1 MSVTKFRSNSWIH
14 NSLATL
20 AFTSIQGV
28 PFKVPAKP
36 FSSDKSSQVVL
47 HQNSVEK
54 KTRKLSG
61 FAKRNTTVAVVDY
74 RKDNAACLLC
84 GTNQRALVPKS
95 SLVSTKNK
103 EESKKKKYTLNKS
116 FSWAAGAQTTKPK
129 TPMQMPIECY
139 HDKEESKKPKSSSW
153 CRSKKPLKDSKRQTK
168 LDETDTI
175 SLKTRKLR
183 STTATSKKRNS
194 QSKRF
199 SIKKKVLKEQ
209 MPNSGTQVE
218 QVAQETDES
227 PKKSCNNGYAQFPF
241 SEGYVYAIH
250 KNPLLTQEEETEL
263 ANYLRRQAQLINMQQ
278 RMMQTLGRK
287 LSLEEWAVRAGMS
300 VQDLHDAIIL
310 GNNAKERLIT
320 ANLRLV
326 HSIASRF
333 TYDSNKNFHKPV
345 QLLDLIQEG
354 ILGLIQATDKFDPS
368 YGWRFSTFATWWI
381 RASISKYLNEYNRS
395 VRVPSKV
402 IALFNQSRKIATELE
417 NEKKIP
423 SESEVCSLLGVSS
436 SRLRF
441 CIEAVTN
448 QPVSLERLGELLEDS
463 GRLGKGAV
471 YCVADTGECTE
482 ENLAECLLRA
492 DLFKVLQEYLCPME
506 TRALLL
512 RYGLRDGQFRSLEEC
527 GRIMCC
533 SRERVRQLL
542 LSGITKLR
550 NSTVEN
556 FLKDYLQ

>member
-1 MSVTKFRSNSWIH
+1 M
-14 NSLATL
+14 
-20 AFTSIQGV
+20 AFTCAQGV
-28 PFKVPAKP
+28 LFKLPTKP
-36 FSSDKSSQVVL
+36 VSCDKISLVV
-47 HQNSVEK
+47 HHKNSFGRK
-54 KTRKLSG
+54 NRKLS
-61 FAKRNTTVAVVDY
+61 KTTTVIVTGDCKIDKA
-74 RKDNAACLLC
+74 NCLLG
-84 GTNQRALVPKS
+84 GTTLGALVPTN
-95 SLVSTKNK
+95 SLVSTKNR
-103 EESKKKKYTLNKS
+103 EERKKTKHTLNKG
-116 FSWAAGAQTTKPK
+116 FSWGAGSQKRKPETPISTTVK
-129 TPMQMPIECY
+129 CY
-139 HDKEESKKPKSSSW
+139 HDQGESENTKSSKLCESQESLKGAKKATTPLHTNSNPLKSKK
-153 CRSKKPLKDSKRQTK
+153 
-168 LDETDTI
+168 I
-175 SLKTRKLR
+175 R
-183 STTATSKKRNS
+183 STAATSRKPNS
-194 QSKRF
+194 QSKAWN
-199 SIKKKVLKEQ
+199 IKKKVHKEQ
-209 MPNSGTQVE
+209 TSRNSQV
-218 QVAQETDES
+218 VKAAQEEDES
-227 PKKSCNNGYAQFPF
+227 YKKSYNNGHAQFLF
-241 SEGYVYAIH
+241 SDGYIHAID
-250 KNPLLTQEEETEL
+250 KSRLLSQEEEAEL
-263 ANYLRRQAQLINMQQ
+263 ANYLKKQTRLIDIQQ
-278 RMMQTLGRK
+278 RMMQKFGRK
-287 LSLEEWAVRAGMS
+287 LSLEEWAIRAGMS

-310 GNNAKERLIT
+310 GNNAKEKLIT

-333 TYDSNKNFHKPV
+333 AHDSNKNFHKPV
-345 QLLDLIQEG
+345 QLVDLIQEG

-395 VRVPSKV
+395 VRVPAKV
-402 IALFNQSRKIATELE
+402 LALFNQSKKVAVELE
-417 NEKKIP
+417 SKKKVP

-471 YCVADTGECTE
+471 YCVADSRECTE

-527 GRIMCC
+527 GRIMSC

-550 NSTVEN
+550 NSTVESC
-556 FLKDYLQ
+556 LKDYLQ